1 MPEISLTVEK
11 HREPFGFVKAY
22 EERDRSDFGDQMRK
36 IIGGEAVRSKK
47 KGRSCSLRSAW

>member
-1 MPEISLTVEK
+1 MTEISLTIEK

-22 EERDRSDFGDQMRK
+22 EEPDGSDFGDQMRK
-36 IIGGEAVRSKK
+36 TIGGEAVRSDE